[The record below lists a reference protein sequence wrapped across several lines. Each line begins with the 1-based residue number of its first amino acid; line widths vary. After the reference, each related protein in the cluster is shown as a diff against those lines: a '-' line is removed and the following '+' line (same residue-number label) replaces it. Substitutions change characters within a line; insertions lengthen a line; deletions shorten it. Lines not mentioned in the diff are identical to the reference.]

1 MKKLLLL
8 FAVLLGTVGA
18 WGQTLQ
24 KVPHSQ
30 WTVTAP
36 NQYSSTSGNEGG
48 VDFIKDENPAT
59 FYHSDW
65 SGSKPGQDGLQ
76 GFMVDMGEE
85 ISDITKITYAGR
97 SDNNKSGWA
106 RGVKIYLYTALP
118 VGLPN
123 DLSSVAHEDKD
134 HLFYNADVLG
144 TPAFDN
150 TADGDMWADDL
161 TLKTA
166 EFSEPQT
173 ARYVLFVMHT
183 GHDNWLT
190 CADFNVWQNVDILT
204 LTANGSLEVTF
215 NDETWQNPANV
226 PGEVVAVESTQ
237 WPNKESKIMYADIEK
252 FKTTAGYVIPELIY
266 DGGNKRLEILGVE
279 LLDAEGNVV
288 SSDYHFGYSGGN
300 RENHMYTLKVDEAA
314 TYTLRYWMT
323 FCSEPNQSYGR
334 ITIYHKE
341 LLPVKT
347 SNEFANN
354 KVYTVTPAD
363 YASTGVWDVMADGS
377 KLSISRFAGT
387 EINPTS
393 KNQQF
398 AFLSVNNE
406 FYLYSYGK
414 EKFVAK
420 DGGAQKLT
428 DELSSACLVEFL
440 SATHPS
446 KFFYPLVVQ
455 VDGSQLHS
463 SYQAHL
469 SGSGGIITTWDH
481 PESGGNALSILPVE
495 GEVDLSSAIAK
506 IEAYQ
511 IAREKSTLKEL
522 IYEAT
527 TLAGKTYLGE
537 ANITALNTA
546 KQTAQGVYD
555 NATATYADVTAQIT
569 ALTNAINNALYVT
582 TVEGFSN
589 NAIYTFIANRDETSY
604 MMYDYETPDY
614 VASHYM
620 KTSLEVGDEN
630 INCQWAVYKSNRGYY
645 YIYNL
650 GAQKFMGTE
659 SAANTSIPFS
669 ATPQTTGLKFKATT
683 VASHPIMFTTNNGS
697 GVANH
702 SNDAFDGKNKA
713 GLINWSG
720 GYNQTGDAG
729 NVHKVTI
736 VGEIDEE
743 ILATIEAAVELYET
757 RGLEIQ
763 ALDTYLKK
771 FYSNY
776 YDAWGTGWRNK
787 PGLNN
792 YTQPE
797 EDEPLNEA
805 YTNAV
810 LFYEQITDETPI
822 EDIRD
827 KKAYLEGLE
836 ANLTIN
842 LPTNGQFVRLRCT
855 DGKKYLQSTTNES
868 NNRLT
873 MTGNNGVESYF
884 TYYNGYLISYTTGKS
899 IDHRVYNEIGASS
912 DVIFSEAHNG
922 DIGCYNIK
930 VGTNYIYGSGSDIDS
945 GSNPDHRNGYN
956 WWLED
961 VTSLPI
967 TISAAGYATFYCPVA
982 VILPGDLKAYAVSEA
997 ADGKAMMTEING
1009 TIPANTG
1016 VILKGSAGTYEL
1028 TIATETSV
1036 ASDETNLLTGTVAS
1050 AYVEEDSYVLSKQTE
1065 GVGFYKAMKNFYNNN
1080 GTWTKDTDKGTH
1092 FLNNGFKAYLPK
1104 PEGTPDAARFFVFD
1118 FGTETAIEGIE
1129 AENTAD
1135 AVVYDLAGRRV
1146 QNAHKGVFIVNGKVV
1161 IK

>member
-8 FAVLLGTVGA
+8 FALLLGTVGA
-18 WGQTLQ
+18 WAEILQ
-24 KVPHSQ
+24 
-30 WTVTAP
+30 
-36 NQYSSTSGNEGG
+36 
-48 VDFIKDENPAT
+48 
-59 FYHSDW
+59 
-65 SGSKPGQDGLQ
+65 
-76 GFMVDMGEE
+76 
-85 ISDITKITYAGR
+85 
-97 SDNNKSGWA
+97 
-106 RGVKIYLYTALP
+106 
-118 VGLPN
+118 
-123 DLSSVAHEDKD
+123 
-134 HLFYNADVLG
+134 
-144 TPAFDN
+144 
-150 TADGDMWADDL
+150 L
-161 TLKTA
+161 TT
-166 EFSEPQT
+166 
-173 ARYVLFVMHT
+173 
-183 GHDNWLT
+183 
-190 CADFNVWQNVDILT
+190 
-204 LTANGSLEVTF
+204 NGSVEV
-215 NDETWQNPANV
+215 NYDANTWQTPESIPDAV
-226 PGEVVAVESTQ
+226 SAVERAT
-237 WPNKESKIMYADIEK
+237 WPNKESNIM
-252 FKTTAGYVIPELIY
+252 TAIVAEVSAPIGYVVPELIY
-266 DGGNKRLEILGVE
+266 QGGNKRLEILGVE

-300 RENHMYTLKVDEAA
+300 RENHMYALKVDEAA

-323 FCSEPNQSYGR
+323 FCSEPNVSYGK

-387 EINPTS
+387 EIDPTS

-406 FYLYSYGK
+406 FYLYSYGQ

-428 DELSSACLVEFL
+428 DELTSACLVEFL

-455 VDGSQLHS
+455 VGGSQLHS
-463 SYQAHL
+463 SYQSHL
-469 SGSGGIITTWDH
+469 SGNGGIITTWDH
-481 PESGGNALSILPVE
+481 TESGGNALSILPVE

-522 IYEAT
+522 IDEAT

-555 NATATYADVTAQIT
+555 NATATYADITAQIT
-569 ALTNAINNALYVT
+569 ALTNVINNAIYVT

-589 NAIYTFIANRDETSY
+589 NAIYTFIAKRDETSY
-604 MMYDYETPDY
+604 MMYDSETPDY

-645 YIYNL
+645 YMYNL

-669 ATPQTTGLKFKATT
+669 ATPQTTGLKFKVTT

-702 SNDAFDGKNKA
+702 SNNAFDGKNKA

-720 GYNQTGDAG
+720 GYGETADNG

-757 RGLEIQ
+757 RGIEIQ
-763 ALDTYLKK
+763 ALGTYLNK
-771 FYSNY
+771 FYSDY
-776 YDAWGTGWRNK
+776 YDAWGAGWRNQ

-797 EDEPLNEA
+797 EDEPLNDA

-855 DGKKYLQSTTNES
+855 DGKKYLQSTTNTS
-868 NNRLT
+868 NGRLT
-873 MTGNNGVESYF
+873 MTNNTGVESYF
-884 TYYNGYLISYTTGKS
+884 TYYNGNLISYTTGKS
-899 IDHRVYNEIGASS
+899 ADHRVYNEIGASS

-922 DIGCYNIK
+922 AIGCYNIK

-945 GSNPDHRNGYN
+945 GSNPDHRDGYN

-982 VILPGDLKAYAVSEA
+982 VTLPEGLTAYYVAETTDNSA
-997 ADGKAMMTEING
+997 KMTELG
-1009 TIPANTG
+1009 SVIPANTG
-1016 VILKGSAGTYEL
+1016 VILEGEANTYNL
-1028 TIATETSV
+1028 TIVADASV
-1036 ASDETNLLTGTVAS
+1036 LEDNKLTGTVAS

-1080 GTWTKDTDKGTH
+1080 GTWTKDTDNGTH

-1118 FGTETAIEGIE
+1118 FGGNETGIEGVE
-1129 AENTAD
+1129 GENGNVKTEI
-1135 AVVYDLAGRRV
+1135 YDLAGRRV
-1146 QNAHKGVFIVNGKVV
+1146 QNAQKGVFIVNGKVV